1 MEKTNLK
8 VDFVSFWP
16 NFIKNDNYF
25 YNLLDSKY
33 NVSIDSKNPD
43 IVFHSYDYSGKKEHE
58 IYDNEKTLKIFYSGE
73 NTSPDFNDS
82 HYAFTYSESTDDKKN
97 YRLPLWVLHIN
108 WFNKKYLKKRD
119 IAYHI
124 DVNSLTINKNKK
136 MNKQFC
142 SFVATHSKGKRVQ
155 FVPKLNE
162 IERVDC
168 GGKLFN
174 NINKTIK
181 GRGDQHWKYNFLKN
195 YKFNIAFEN
204 EIGNGYVSEK
214 IIQPMSVSSIP
225 IYWGSEMAKLDFNE
239 SSFIFVDD
247 FESEEKLIEYIIKL
261 NNNED
266 LYNQKL
272 NEPWFRDNKV
282 PEAFLPELILEHFD
296 KNILTNL
303 K

>member
-8 VDFVSFWP
+8 VNFVSFWP

-25 YNLLDSKY
+25 YNLLNTKY
-33 NVSIDSKNPD
+33 NISIDSKNPD
-43 IVFHSYDYSGKKEHE
+43 IVFHSYDYSGKNEHE
-58 IYDNEKTLKIFYSGE
+58 NYDSEKTLKIFYSGE
-73 NTSPDFNDS
+73 NTSPNFNDS
-82 HYAFTYSESTDDKKN
+82 NYAFTYSESSDDKRN

-124 DVNSLTINKNKK
+124 DINSLTINNNKK
-136 MNKQFC
+136 MNKKFC
-142 SFVATHSKGKRVQ
+142 SFVATQPKGKRVQ

-162 IERVDC
+162 IERIDC

-174 NINKTIK
+174 NINRTIK

-195 YKFNIAFEN
+195 YRFNIAFEN

-214 IIQPMSVSSIP
+214 IIQPMSVNSIP
-225 IYWGSEMAKLDFNE
+225 IYWGSDMAKVDFNE
-239 SSFIFVDD
+239 DSFIFVDD
-247 FESEEKLIEYIIKL
+247 FDSEEKLIEFIIEL
-261 NNNED
+261 NSNED

-272 NEPWFRDNKV
+272 NEPWFRDNKI
-282 PEAFLPELILEHFD
+282 PEAFLPELILEHFEM
-296 KNILTNL
+296 NILTNL

>member
-25 YNLLDSKY
+25 YNLLDTKY
-33 NVSIDSKNPD
+33 NISIDSKNPD
-43 IVFHSYDYSGKKEHE
+43 IVFHSYDYSGKKEHAL
-58 IYDNEKTLKIFYSGE
+58 YDNEKTLKVFYSGE

-82 HYAFTYSESTDDKKN
+82 HYTFTYCESTRDKRN

-108 WFNKKYLKKRD
+108 WFNKKYLKNRD

-124 DVNSLTINKNKK
+124 DLNSLIINKNKK
-136 MNKQFC
+136 LNKKFC
-142 SFVATHSKGKRVQ
+142 SFVATQPKGKRVQ

-162 IERVDC
+162 IEKVDC

-174 NINKTIK
+174 NINKNIK
-181 GRGDQHWKYNFLKN
+181 GRGDQHWKYKFLKN
-195 YKFNIAFEN
+195 YRFNIAFEN

-214 IIQPMSVSSIP
+214 IIQPMSVNSIP
-225 IYWGSEMAKLDFNE
+225 IYWGSNMAKLDFNE
-239 SSFIFVDD
+239 SSFIFAND
-247 FESEEKLIEYIIKL
+247 FESEEKLIEYIIEL
-261 NNNED
+261 NNNQD
-266 LYNQKL
+266 LYYQKL
-272 NEPWFRDNKV
+272 NEPWFKNSKV
-282 PEAFLPELILEHFD
+282 PEAFLPELVLEHFE
-296 KNILTNL
+296 KNIITNL